1 MKKIRMAATLAL
13 AGMTLAGCSYHIE
26 HLDPTTDPVE
36 KPFNSFDFST
46 TNDSVQVNLAYDLQV
61 KAPIYFELYDE
72 EPGAWADNGQY
83 YKRED
88 ALPLYA
94 GYTDGEGK
102 FSDKLSLPAYVT
114 RLYAYTP
121 AFIATSIMDAEV
133 NGKSVT
139 FTDPV
144 STWAG
149 TRSTRAG
156 MADNT
161 NFSFMTCP
169 VENIKD
175 KYASYKL
182 EKRWFDW
189 LVTYDNKG
197 RVQNRF
203 EGSATMPAITED
215 KIAEYV
221 KSHLAVF
228 PITNRSKYP
237 TDYICKDD
245 IELTQNTELAIT
257 CIGGNTCWNS
267 SLGYYYYPIGQEPKS
282 LNDVNVVMTFPNTQN
297 GGIVANKYN
306 GTYTMG
312 THAGDC
318 VKLKYY
324 PNIASGSKEGATD
337 VFPAGIK
344 LGFVLVPN
352 AWSEKTKKDYD
363 KDRKQ
368 RSSTSP
374 FISRNLNGEAMY
386 DKSNNLISMAAW
398 YEQDGKILISFE
410 DDNDYDHSYSDFI
423 IAFQANPAL
432 PNRPAPIPAYRRD
445 TVETNIG
452 VYAFEDQWPLKG
464 DYDLNDV
471 MFTSKHYKVMS
482 SENQGVYEQGYIYK
496 IYANEAH
503 REILPSGLAVITH
516 QVYATDTL
524 RLYVRRHG
532 EKDFKEASLTY
543 DAKNKLAYLTDNV
556 HDEVGTE
563 FRLSIYH
570 KADYS
575 LQNKGRAWIQP
586 VIYRY
591 VDGKYLE
598 IGVTGNEPSGLA
610 DRSFFGTQDDCSVLT
625 SKIYYVREGNY
636 PFSFFLDNGTEK
648 DIEKLMKAE
657 NESRCISEIYPY
669 YDEWVTSNG
678 EDAKDWYKK

>member
-26 HLDPTTDPVE
+26 HIDPTTDPVV
-36 KPFNSFDFST
+36 KPFNTFDFST

-102 FSDKLSLPAYVT
+102 FCDKLSLPAYVT

-149 TRSTRAG
+149 RRSTRAAMEG
-156 MADNT
+156 NT
-161 NFSFMTCP
+161 NFSYMTCP
-169 VENIKD
+169 VEQA
-175 KYASYKL
+175 KYDSYKQ

-189 LVTYDNKG
+189 LVTYDNSG

-203 EGSATMPAITED
+203 GGSALMPAITED
-215 KIAEYV
+215 KISEYV
-221 KSHLAVF
+221 RSHLAVF
-228 PITNRSKYP
+228 PVTNRSQYP
-237 TDYICKDD
+237 TNYICKDD
-245 IELTQNTELAIT
+245 IELTQNTEVAIT
-257 CIGGNTCWNS
+257 CIGGNTCWNA
-267 SLGYYYYPIGQEPKS
+267 SLGYYYYPLGEEPKS
-282 LNDVNVVMTFPNTQN
+282 LNDVNVVLTFPNTQN
-297 GGIVANKYN
+297 GGITKDYN
-306 GTYTMG
+306 GTLTMG
-312 THAGDC
+312 AHPGDC

-324 PNIASGSKEGATD
+324 PNIASGSEEGASD
-337 VFPAGIK
+337 IFPAGIK

-352 AWSEKTKKDYD
+352 AWSQKAASKYEKE
-363 KDRKQ
+363 RKQ

-374 FISRNLNGEAMY
+374 LISRNLNGEAML
-386 DKSNNLISMAAW
+386 DKSNNLISMAAM
-398 YEQDGKILISFE
+398 YELDGHILMSFE
-410 DDNDYDHSYSDFI
+410 DDNDYDHNYSDFI
-423 IAFQANPAL
+423 VAFQTSNPTAHK
-432 PNRPAPIPAYRRD
+432 PAPLPEYQNVK
-445 TVETNIG
+445 VETNIG
-452 VYAFEDQWPLKG
+452 VYAFEDQWPDKG

-471 MFTSKHYKVMS
+471 MFTARHYKVMS
-482 SENQGVYEQGYIYK
+482 SQNQGIYEQGYTYK
-496 IYANEAH
+496 TYANEQH
-503 REILPSGLAVITH
+503 REILPSGLAIRIPHWVK
-516 QVYATDTL
+516 TDTL
-524 RLYVRRHG
+524 KFCVRHPG
-532 EKDFKEASLTY
+532 EEEFKEAPFVFNEN
-543 DAKNKLAYLTDNV
+543 KKLAFLTDNV
-556 HDEVGTE
+556 HPEIGTE
-563 FRLSIYH
+563 YRLYVCHHASNSTLPKDRI
-570 KADYS
+570 
-575 LQNKGRAWIQP
+575 WFQP
-586 VIYRY
+586 VLYRY

-598 IGVTGNEPSGLA
+598 IGVTGNEPSALA
-610 DRSFFGTQDDCSVLT
+610 DRSFFGTKDDRSVLT
-625 SKIYYVREGNY
+625 GSKKFYYVREGNY
-636 PFSFFLDNGTEK
+636 PFSFFLNNGTEK

-678 EDAKDWYKK
+678 TKAKDWYKK